1 MAGRATKEKSDKI
14 GSIIKEKRKKLEIS
28 QLDLA
33 IRAET
38 SQSAINEYEQG
49 KRKPSNNT
57 LQRLAKALNTTVPVL
72 LGEVPDTDIHLNADE
87 IELFSLLHR
96 LNADNQKNAVQMMKN
111 MIETL
116 FYAQEGSNIESTKM
130 TGIQRK
136 K

>member
-1 MAGRATKEKSDKI
+1 M
-14 GSIIKEKRKKLEIS
+14 
-28 QLDLA
+28 DLA

-116 FYAQEGSNIESTKM
+116 FYAQEGSNIESTKK

>member
-87 IELFSLLHR
+87 IELFSSFLL
-96 LNADNQKNAVQMMKN
+96 Q
-111 MIETL
+111 
-116 FYAQEGSNIESTKM
+116 
-130 TGIQRK
+130 
-136 K
+136 